1 MPSYGTALLYGVSAT
16 ITSAKVLDFSLDTT
30 PAYVAEAM
38 NESGNVIT
46 RRYDD
51 NTNEGSISLM
61 FLSDY
66 VLPTAGATMAYD
78 SVTYEVTKVGRRST
92 QRGFRTLELS
102 IKSSANITVY
112 T

>member
-16 ITSAKVLDFSLDTT
+16 ITSAKVTDFSIDVT
-30 PAYVAEAM
+30 PANTAEAM
-38 NESGNVIT
+38 NESGNVIA

-66 VLPTAGATMAYD
+66 VLPTAGATLAYD
-78 SVTYEVTKVGRRST
+78 SVTYEVTKVGKRQT

-102 IKSSANITVY
+102 IKSSAGITY
-112 T
+112 A